1 MVKQVLENT
10 KSKMIK
16 VCNVVFSY
24 EVKFHFSTKDHGDDH
39 PGFVNLA
46 GTCYHCE
53 EFDERPK

>member
-1 MVKQVLENT
+1 
-10 KSKMIK
+10 MIK

-24 EVKFHFSTKDHGDDH
+24 EVKFHFSTKDHGDVH
-39 PGFVNLA
+39 PGFVSLA